1 MCAYVGCD
9 ATAFWGLVTSFL
21 LWMAEE
27 TSSAALKWSLLASF
41 STASIV
47 LDFCIRLEAEI
58 SELLEQFSERQNPL
72 YSEDRGSLHFHSV
85 PLVFEFFP
93 LCSLA
98 QIA

>member
-1 MCAYVGCD
+1 MCVSVSCD

-27 TSSAALKWSLLASF
+27 TSSAALKWSLLAS
-41 STASIV
+41 IV

-58 SELLEQFSERQNPL
+58 SDLFQQFSERQNPL
-72 YSEDRGSLHFHSV
+72 YSEDRGSLHFHSI
-85 PLVFEFFP
+85 PFIFGFFP

-98 QIA
+98 QEV